1 MIAADPVLNNF
12 ISERVTVNSNDLSSL
27 ITSGHDSTPWQ
38 TLSTYQNQKNRF
50 GCEPLNFAENCV
62 TRCKELTL
70 IVIKRTPEY
79 PPTDEEYA

>member
-12 ISERVTVNSNDLSSL
+12 ISDRVTVNSNDLSSL
-27 ITSGHDSTPWQ
+27 ITSGYDATPWQ

-70 IVIKRTPEY
+70 RVIKRTLEY
-79 PPTDEEYA
+79 PRSDEEYP